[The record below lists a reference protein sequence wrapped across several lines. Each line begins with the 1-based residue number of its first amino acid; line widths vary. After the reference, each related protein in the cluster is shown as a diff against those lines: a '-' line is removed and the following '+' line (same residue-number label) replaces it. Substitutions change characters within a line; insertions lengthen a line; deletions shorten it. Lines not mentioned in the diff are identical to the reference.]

1 MRHGDVS
8 TQPGASIFRVNRS
21 GFLFY
26 SLTLNMEKILT
37 FETSDPLYRRRRI
50 TEKHV
55 IHGMVK

>member
-1 MRHGDVS
+1 MRHADVS
-8 TQPGASIFRVNRS
+8 AQPDAFIFRVNQY

-26 SLTLNMEKILT
+26 SLTLKMEKILT
-37 FETSDPLYRRRRI
+37 VETSDFLYRRRRI